1 MHQPFPRAVPGAPR
15 VVLAALLAGVLS
27 LSATLALGATFANSA
42 AADTA
47 GTVHF
52 VRVAESAFDQF
63 TSEPT
68 AATQEWIGS
77 HMWRMVVWSPYFDY
91 KTGWYPNGWVYDD
104 AYAIYRGSALASAH
118 PEWILKDA
126 AGNPLYIPSGCSG
139 SACPQYAGDI
149 GNPAFRQAWID
160 ELKAEIAHGYRGV
173 FIDDVNMDMQ
183 VCNGNEEHVTPID
196 PATGRPM
203 TSEAWRGYM
212 ANFMKEVRAQLPNIE
227 IVHNVIW
234 FADEHAGT
242 ANANIRSET
251 ESANYIFLERG
262 ANDAGLTGGE
272 GQWSLRA
279 LLSYVDQVHAL
290 GRGVIMDGTSSE
302 PQGLAYNLASWFL
315 ISDGNDAVSGGDQ
328 TPENWWSGWNV
339 NLGEASGPR
348 YTWGHLL
355 RRDFSGGMVLVNQ
368 PGEPTETVTL
378 PAPMQN
384 AEGATVTT
392 VTLPPASGAILKG
405 TPPAST
411 APSEEPVAEQP
422 GEAPASGSGSS
433 GSGSSEQSG
442 GAVTDEQLGAATTA
456 AGEPSSTPTT
466 DSGPQAYIGQDAAH
480 PAVPP
485 AHRRRRRA
493 SHTRSGERPGTAR
506 VGGDAV
512 LARSAKRPARRRRA
526 RAARSASR
534 DRSAR

>member
-1 MHQPFPRAVPGAPR
+1 MHEQFHRAVPGAPR
-15 VVLAALLAGVLS
+15 VVLAVLLAG
-27 LSATLALGATFANSA
+27 ALALGATLAIGAAFAEPA

-52 VRVAESAFDQF
+52 VRIAESGFDQF
-63 TSEPT
+63 TGEPT
-68 AATQEWIGS
+68 SATQEWIAS

-104 AYAIYRGSALASAH
+104 AYAIYRGSARAGAH
-118 PEWILKDA
+118 SEWILKDA

-139 SACPQYAGDI
+139 GTCPQYAGDI
-149 GNPAFRQAWID
+149 GDPAFRHAWIE

-183 VCNGNEEHVTPID
+183 VCDGNEEHVTPID
-196 PATGRPM
+196 PATGQPM

-227 IVHNVIW
+227 IVHNAIW

-242 ANANIRSET
+242 ANASIRSET

-302 PQGLAYNLASWFL
+302 PQGLTYNLASYL
-315 ISDGNDAVSGGDQ
+315 LVSDGNDAVSGGDQ
-328 TPENWWSGWNV
+328 TPDDWWSGWNV

-348 YTWGHLL
+348 YTWGRLL
-355 RRDFSGGMVLVNQ
+355 RRDFSDGMVLVNP
-368 PGEPTETVTL
+368 PGEPAETVTL
-378 PAPMQN
+378 PTPMRD

-392 VTLPPASGAILKG
+392 VTLPPASGAILTG
-405 TPPAST
+405 TPSAST
-411 APSEEPVAEQP
+411 ALGGEPVAELP
-422 GEAPASGSGSS
+422 GEAPAPRSGGGSTGGSGSS
-433 GSGSSEQSG
+433 GDGSSSG
-442 GAVTDEQLGAATTA
+442 GG
-456 AGEPSSTPTT
+456 AGEAPTAPT
-466 DSGPQAYIGQDAAH
+466 AGSGPQAYIGHDAAH
-480 PAVPP
+480 PALPP

-493 SHTRSGERPGTAR
+493 SHTRSGERPDAAR

-512 LARSAKRPARRRRA
+512 LARSANRPAGHRRA
-526 RAARSASR
+526 RAARPAPR
-534 DRSAR
+534 DRPAR